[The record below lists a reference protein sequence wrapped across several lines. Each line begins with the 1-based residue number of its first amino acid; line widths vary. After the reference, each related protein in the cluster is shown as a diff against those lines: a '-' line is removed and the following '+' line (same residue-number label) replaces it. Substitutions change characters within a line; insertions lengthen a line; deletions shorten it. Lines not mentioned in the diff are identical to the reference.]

1 MAEPRALQSQI
12 MLFFTGVTRSAT
24 KILTERS
31 ANVGEASKGPMV
43 CVASLLW
50 RQRAFVD
57 RTERLWVKL

>member
-1 MAEPRALQSQI
+1 